1 MFLFLFSTVT
11 NTKLLKITRK
21 YQEKYYIEIQIEPAF
36 IHRRLVAQHFWECH
50 FFFVLDTVL
59 RFLKKALM
67 SFDKEA
73 LVLSLFFRFFDS
85 FSFGLLVSIVSMPAL
100 LSTQVLRY
108 LSPLVDKKV
117 YQHIF
122 HKFR

>member
-21 YQEKYYIEIQIEPAF
+21 YQEKYYIEI